1 MIIFSTKINVPID
14 EKLKIQ
20 NNKIPQQLIKIK
32 KYNYRIG
39 KWIRIKI
46 LFINLKNILLFFNFY
61 KIKKIILIK

>member
-39 KWIRIKI
+39 K
-46 LFINLKNILLFFNFY
+46 
-61 KIKKIILIK
+61 